1 MGSRYPHS
9 SGERSELADRV
20 VRVNRVA
27 KVVKGGR
34 KFSFSAL
41 IVVGDMNGRVGS
53 GIGKAREVT
62 EAIRKGMEVAKRNM
76 ITVPMVGTTIPHE
89 VLLKLGAAR
98 IMLKPAAPGTGVISG
113 GAMRAVIETAG
124 IKDILT
130 KSHGTNNPIN
140 TVRATLAALQSL
152 RTAQQIAELR
162 GKDVEQMVGKKLAAA
177 YAPTATAPNAEADG
191 GGKRRARAG
200 RTSTES
206 NPHEKSDRREARDPR
221 DGRIARL
228 PPHAADAR
236 AAGQPGRARH
246 AEGGQVPGR
255 GRRRALRAAEAQPLQ
270 DLALTLHQETP
281 KRQLSDAAARPQAFA
296 GRPPPGG
303 PDRPW
308 HRFRTRQDVRPRPEG
323 TERAQRRLPPRL
335 RGRPDAA
342 VPAPPEAARFQE
354 PLQEGLRG
362 GQRLQAQPLHRRI
375 EGRRRGAAR
384 SWPHP
389 RGRGAQDFGRR

>member
-41 IVVGDMNGRVGS
+41 IVVGDMNGRVGA

-89 VLLKLGAAR
+89 VRLKLGAAR

-140 TVRATLAALQSL
+140 TVRATLAALQQL
-152 RTAQQIAELR
+152 RTVQQIAELR
-162 GKDVEQMVGKKLAAA
+162 GKEVEQIVGRRLANV
-177 YAPTATAPNAEADG
+177 YRKADG
-191 GGKRRARAG
+191 KAELG
-200 RTSTES
+200 
-206 NPHEKSDRREARDPR
+206 
-221 DGRIARL
+221 
-228 PPHAADAR
+228 AAN
-236 AAGQPGRARH
+236 G
-246 AEGGQVPGR
+246 
-255 GRRRALRAAEAQPLQ
+255 AAES
-270 DLALTLHQETP
+270 TNGET
-281 KRQLSDAAARPQAFA
+281 K
-296 GRPPPGG
+296 
-303 PDRPW
+303 
-308 HRFRTRQDVRPRPEG
+308 
-323 TERAQRRLPPRL
+323 
-335 RGRPDAA
+335 
-342 VPAPPEAARFQE
+342 
-354 PLQEGLRG
+354 
-362 GQRLQAQPLHRRI
+362 
-375 EGRRRGAAR
+375 
-384 SWPHP
+384 
-389 RGRGAQDFGRR
+389 